1 MNDAQTKAPSLWI
14 WIVAIVV
21 LGFGLLAL
29 FAAAA
34 MPTGGHFGM
43 MGSGSWGWAML
54 MMAVPAIVLIAVL
67 ILILGALRLPS
78 QGPIYPGPMPPPPS
92 ALDALDHR
100 YARGELSREE
110 YLRMRGDL
118 TRNAYQS

>member
-1 MNDAQTKAPSLWI
+1 MNDAQTKASSLWI

-29 FAAAA
+29 FAAA
-34 MPTGGHFGM
+34 MPTDGHFGM
-43 MGSGSWGWAML
+43 MGSGSWGWAVL

-67 ILILGALRLPS
+67 ILILSALRVPS
-78 QGPIYPGPMPPPPS
+78 QGPTYPGPMPPPPS

-118 TRNAYQS
+118 THNTPQS